1 MEGTSEMIDCVK
13 VPTRSCWFYWKS
25 GKVETQEVRL
35 WSDMLPHT
43 ILVPVREKS
52 WTKFHLLDGTNIYE
66 EGPFED

>member
-52 WTKFHLLDGTNIYE
+52 WTKVH
-66 EGPFED
+66 